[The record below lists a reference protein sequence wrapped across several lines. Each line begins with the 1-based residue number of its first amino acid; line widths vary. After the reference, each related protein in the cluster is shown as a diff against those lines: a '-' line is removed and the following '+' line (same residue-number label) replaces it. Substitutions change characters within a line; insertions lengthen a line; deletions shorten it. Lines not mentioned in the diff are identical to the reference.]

1 MSFKIV
7 VLAKQVPD
15 THNVGAD
22 AMNADG
28 TVNRAALPTV
38 FNPEDL
44 KALEMAL
51 QVKDKMPG
59 ATVTVVTMGPPRA
72 GEIIKDARTRG
83 ADDGFV
89 LSDARFAGAD
99 TLATSYAISQAVK
112 QLGQVDLIFGGRQ
125 AIDGDTAQVGP
136 QVAEKLEIPQ
146 ITYAE
151 ELLDV
156 DGKEIT
162 IRRRLERGT
171 ECVKAE
177 LPVLVT
183 VTSAAADCR
192 FPNAHRV
199 LRLAKEEVRMI
210 NADSIDADM
219 ERLGLKGSPTKV
231 KQIVNVVLAHKES
244 VVIEPTEAALNEL
257 SASLIKEHIL

>member
-1 MSFKIV
+1 MKIV

-28 TVNRAALPTV
+28 TVNRAALPAIY
-38 FNPEDL
+38 NPEDL

-51 QVKDKMPG
+51 QVKDRTEG
-59 ATVTVVTMGPPRA
+59 ATITVVTMGPPRA
-72 GEIIKDARTRG
+72 AEVVKDAMSRG

-89 LSDARFAGAD
+89 LSDMRFAGAD
-99 TLATSYAISQAVK
+99 TLATSYAISQAIK
-112 QLGQVDLIFGGRQ
+112 QLGKVDLIMGGRQ

-136 QVAEKLEIPQ
+136 QVAEKLDIPQ
-146 ITYAE
+146 VTYAE
-151 ELLDV
+151 ELIDV
-156 DGKEIT
+156 NDKEIT

-171 ECVKAE
+171 EKVKAS

-183 VTSAAADCR
+183 VTSAASDCR
-192 FPNAHRV
+192 FPNAHR
-199 LRLAKEEVRMI
+199 LLQQMNSEVRMI

-231 KQIVNVVLAHKES
+231 KKIENVVLAHKES
-244 VVIEPTEAALNEL
+244 MVLEPTEESLNEL
-257 SASLIKEHIL
+257 SATLIKEHIL

>member
-1 MSFKIV
+1 MSLNIV

-51 QVKDKMPG
+51 LVKDQMPG
-59 ATVTVVTMGPPRA
+59 SKVTVVTMGPPRA
-72 GEIIKDARTRG
+72 GEIIKDSISRG

-89 LSDARFAGAD
+89 LSDMRFAGAD
-99 TLATSYAISQAVK
+99 TLATSYALSQAVK
-112 QLGQVDLIFGGRQ
+112 QLGKVDIIFGGRQ

-151 ELLDV
+151 QLISISEE
-156 DGKEIT
+156 EIC

-171 ECVKAE
+171 EEVRAA

-183 VTSAAADCR
+183 VTSAASDCR
-192 FPNAHRV
+192 FPNAHR
-199 LRLAKEEVRMI
+199 LIRGAKNEVRMT

-219 ERLGLKGSPTKV
+219 DRLGLKGSPTKV
-231 KQIVNVVLAHKES
+231 KKIENVVLAHKES
-244 VVIEPTEAALNEL
+244 VVLEPSDEALNGL
-257 SASLIKEHIL
+257 CATLIKEHIL